1 MNIHNLSSIYPRLV
15 QDYQEILL
23 KLIQTQYIIE
33 SIPEPQKAEKI
44 SGEAFSLAHP
54 IQGLLKYHGMFD
66 PVNRIAF
73 FPSISLNNGA
83 ISTITYLKFDPYLTQ
98 DKLILNGVEKSNNL
112 EYNRVVYQLNLIRKY
127 SNIETKAIVI
137 SKNIET
143 SSNYPIEGKGLG
155 TSAAGG
161 AAIAKAAFSI
171 LYNHKTEY
179 VNNVR
184 FQSVF
189 SRYLSG
195 SASRSSVGGIGLWM
209 SSPQNDTWHS
219 FALRL
224 DKPQHEEFIKK
235 VLLISIP
242 IKSSIT
248 TSEAHKIAATS
259 PLYLAWCLSRKNSV
273 FDFLKAIYNEDL
285 EKIGMLAEED
295 SRKLHEIHISAGLG
309 QRYWTEETLELM
321 NYVLK
326 KRMEGIPL
334 YYSIDTGPSVVLLT
348 FKKFEEEIL
357 EELDNII
364 DRDLK
369 IYKGSIGGP
378 SKLITSDSNLA
389 HLLDDDIEKFC

>member
-1 MNIHNLSSIYPRLV
+1 MNIYNLSSIYPRLL
-15 QDYQEILL
+15 QDYQEILQ
-23 KLIQTQYIIE
+23 KLIQAEYCIE
-33 SIPEPQKAEKI
+33 SIPEQQKAEKI

-73 FPSISLNNGA
+73 FPSISFNNGA
-83 ISTITYLKFDPYLTQ
+83 ISTITYLNFDPHLTR
-98 DKLILNGVEKSNNL
+98 DKLILNGVEKSISL
-112 EYNRVVYQLNLIRKY
+112 EYDRVEYQLNIIRKY

-171 LYNHKTEY
+171 LYDHKTEY
-179 VNNVR
+179 VNNAR

-209 SSPQNDTWHS
+209 SSPQNDTWQS

-224 DKPQHEEFIKK
+224 DKPQLKEFIKK
-235 VLLISIP
+235 VLLISVP
-242 IKSSIT
+242 IKSSMT
-248 TSEAHKIAATS
+248 TAEAHKIAATS
-259 PLYLAWCLSRKNSV
+259 PLYLPWCLSRKNSISQ
-273 FDFLKAIYNEDL
+273 FLKALFNEDL
-285 EKIGMLAEED
+285 EKIGILAEDD
-295 SRKLHEIHISAGLG
+295 SRKLHEIHISAELG
-309 QRYWTEETLELM
+309 QRYWTGETRELM
-321 NYVLK
+321 NFASK
-326 KRMEGIPL
+326 KRMEGIPI
-334 YYSIDTGPSVVLLT
+334 YYSIDTGPSIVFLT

-357 EELDNII
+357 EELSNII